1 MEKIMIGKIVNVVG
15 LKGEVKVYN
24 YSDSD
29 EIYRTTEAVYV
40 GDDLVG
46 IENVR
51 LQKNMVILKLAGISD
66 RDGAEAVREK
76 ELFITE
82 SDLPELPEGQY
93 YIRDLIGMTVKKE
106 NGEILGKVSDVLQ
119 NTAQDIFEVENAD
132 GRKILI
138 PKVDQFVLEI
148 DKAAGEIRVRLI
160 EGMLDL

>member
-29 EIYRTTEAVYV
+29 EIYSTTEAVYV

-66 RDGAEAVREK
+66 RDGAEAVRGK

>member
-1 MEKIMIGKIVNVVG
+1 MIGKIVNVVG

-66 RDGAEAVREK
+66 RDGAEAVRGK

>member
-66 RDGAEAVREK
+66 RDGAEAVRGK

-138 PKVDQFVLEI
+138 PMVDLFVLEI
-148 DKAAGEIRVRLI
+148 DNAAGEIRVRLI

>member
-66 RDGAEAVREK
+66 RDGAEAVRGK

-119 NTAQDIFEVENAD
+119 NTAQDIFEV
-132 GRKILI
+132 
-138 PKVDQFVLEI
+138 
-148 DKAAGEIRVRLI
+148 
-160 EGMLDL
+160 

>member
-24 YSDSD
+24 YSYSD

-66 RDGAEAVREK
+66 RDGAEAVRGK

-93 YIRDLIGMTVKKE
+93 YIRDLIGMTVKEE

>member
-15 LKGEVKVYN
+15 LKGEVKVYT

-66 RDGAEAVREK
+66 RDGAEAVRGK

>member
-66 RDGAEAVREK
+66 RDGAEAVRGK

-160 EGMLDL
+160 ECMLDL